1 MIDKIKGFQYYALF
15 AAVVLSVCIFVV
27 FLYKDL
33 LLHQNIVKYEV
44 TIVKSKDDKSI
55 KLDSLQYLKLENAI
69 QQVEKKNDG
78 RFEVL
83 TWSSAFVL
91 TVIVLLLT
99 VNFFVSS
106 SKVKELVDEAIDEKT
121 SKILKKANK
130 TLADIEEQKIAIE
143 KKVEEAE
150 IELNTLIIYDKIK
163 QSKE

>member
-15 AAVVLSVCIFVV
+15 AAIVLSVCIFVV

-83 TWSSAFVL
+83 TWSSVLVL
-91 TVIVLLLT
+91 TVIALLLT
-99 VNFFVSS
+99 INFFVSE
-106 SKVKELVDEAIDEKT
+106 SKVKELVDKAIDEKT
-121 SKILKKANK
+121 NKIIASTQEVRKQ
-130 TLADIEEQKIAIE
+130 IEENADEIE
-143 KKVEEAE
+143 KIYAKLK
-150 IELNTLIIYDKIK
+150 ELLNNY
-163 QSKE
+163 QSENNEPNV